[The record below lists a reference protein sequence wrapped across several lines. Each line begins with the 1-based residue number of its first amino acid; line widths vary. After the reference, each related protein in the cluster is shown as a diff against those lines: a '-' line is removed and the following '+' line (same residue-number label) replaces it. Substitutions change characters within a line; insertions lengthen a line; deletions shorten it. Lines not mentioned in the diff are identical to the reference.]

1 MKIVQDNKSLEKL
14 CKLLNKYKIIF
25 LDTEFKRDNT
35 YWPILCTIQI
45 KTQRKE
51 FLIDMLSGEKMN
63 FENFRRILTSKKI
76 LKVIHS
82 ARQDIEVLNYALEIS
97 VVNVFDTQIAYNS
110 IYGGQTIGYTS
121 LVEKL
126 FKIKL
131 SKKHQVSDWTKRP
144 LSSEQINYAI
154 NDVYYLPKIYVNL
167 LQKIKKRNLVK
178 RIKKIIE
185 DHLDTKDVYNTKK
198 SYKRI
203 KIKNF
208 SKNEKKLIKKFS
220 EWRENYAQKDDLPRN
235 WIVSDKNL
243 IRASKNRLG
252 ELKKGKNKN
261 DQRLEVFESY
271 VKSLCL
277 G

>member
-82 ARQDIEVLNYALEIS
+82 ARQDIEVLNYAFEIS

-178 RIKKIIE
+178 
-185 DHLDTKDVYNTKK
+185 
-198 SYKRI
+198 
-203 KIKNF
+203 
-208 SKNEKKLIKKFS
+208 NEKKLIKKFS

-271 VKSLCL
+271 VKSLYL

>member
-82 ARQDIEVLNYALEIS
+82 ARQDIEVLNYAFEIS

-167 LQKIKKRNLVK
+167 LIHMDTNL
-178 RIKKIIE
+178 
-185 DHLDTKDVYNTKK
+185 
-198 SYKRI
+198 
-203 KIKNF
+203 KN
-208 SKNEKKLIKKFS
+208 
-220 EWRENYAQKDDLPRN
+220 
-235 WIVSDKNL
+235 
-243 IRASKNRLG
+243 
-252 ELKKGKNKN
+252 
-261 DQRLEVFESY
+261 
-271 VKSLCL
+271 
-277 G
+277 

>member
-1 MKIVQDNKSLEKL
+1 
-14 CKLLNKYKIIF
+14 
-25 LDTEFKRDNT
+25 
-35 YWPILCTIQI
+35 
-45 KTQRKE
+45 
-51 FLIDMLSGEKMN
+51 MN
-63 FENFRRILTSKKI
+63 SFSDSKK
-76 LKVIHS
+76 
-82 ARQDIEVLNYALEIS
+82 Y
-97 VVNVFDTQIAYNS
+97 
-110 IYGGQTIGYTS
+110 
-121 LVEKL
+121 
-126 FKIKL
+126 
-131 SKKHQVSDWTKRP
+131 QVSDWTKRP
-144 LSSEQINYAI
+144 LSSKQINYAI

-203 KIKNF
+203 KIKNL

-271 VKSLCL
+271 VKSLYL